1 MTEVLGDYA
10 AYVARV
16 EAEVNKQGIRSDELV
31 QCDMLN
37 IECSTNEN
45 YDNAKAALLARS
57 AEMLSEIEHGGRL
70 ISIFG
75 LDPALQAG
83 SWRIPHVELLQPK
96 PTRENIDGID
106 GIFFVTAR
114 GLGAFLEKHNDIA
127 FEDKGLA
134 NRANPY
140 VELKGETDG
149 AVWAVKFHD
158 RHMGAVLGIE
168 QLLGEA

>member
-16 EAEVNKQGIRSDELV
+16 EAEVNKRGIQTDELV

-57 AEMLSEIEHGGRL
+57 AVMLSEIEHGGRL

-83 SWRIPHVELLQPK
+83 NWQIPHVELLQPK

-114 GLGAFLEKHNDIA
+114 GLGVFLEKHKDIA
-127 FEDKGLA
+127 FENKGLA
-134 NRANPY
+134 NKANPY
-140 VELKGETDG
+140 VELKGATDG
-149 AVWAVKFHD
+149 TTWAVKFHD

-168 QLLGEA
+168 QLLEEA